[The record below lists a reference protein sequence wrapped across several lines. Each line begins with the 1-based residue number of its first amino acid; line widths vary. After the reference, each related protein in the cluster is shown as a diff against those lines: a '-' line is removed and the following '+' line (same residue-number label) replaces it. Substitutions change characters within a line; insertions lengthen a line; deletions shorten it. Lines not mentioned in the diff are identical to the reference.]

1 MKGLTRWSHN
11 FYMHEDRQTKVAGL
25 LSELA
30 AKYIQQ
36 EANTDPL
43 ITITRADVSKDYKN
57 ATIFFTTIPEDKQGT
72 ALIYLMRC
80 AGDLRRYVRKHMRI
94 KVIPHLEFQIDFG
107 ERHRQDTDIIFSEM
121 EAAKK
126 LSEND
131 EGGEAE
137 L

>member
-1 MKGLTRWSHN
+1 
-11 FYMHEDRQTKVAGL
+11 MHEDRQTKVATL
-25 LSELA
+25 LAELA

-43 ITITRADVSKDYKN
+43 ITVTRADVSKDYSN
-57 ATIFFTTIPEDKQGT
+57 ATIFFTTIPEEKQGT
-72 ALIYLMRC
+72 ALIYLMRS
-80 AGDLRRYVRKHMRI
+80 AGDVRRYVKKHMRI
-94 KVIPHLEFQIDFG
+94 KIIPNIEFQIDFG

-121 EAAKK
+121 EASKK

-131 EGGEAE
+131 EERGTE